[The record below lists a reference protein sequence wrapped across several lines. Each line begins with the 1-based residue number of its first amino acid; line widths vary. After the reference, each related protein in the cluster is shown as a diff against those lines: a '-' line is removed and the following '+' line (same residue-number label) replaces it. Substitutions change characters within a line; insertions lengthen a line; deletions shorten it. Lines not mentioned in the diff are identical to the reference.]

1 MDKQKIVIA
10 LIALN
15 LCFAAS
21 ALFFYLDNSSLQDQ
35 LATLS
40 QERDDA
46 LAKLTAADE
55 DRKLLQ
61 ARLNASASNGDTEN
75 DESNEKLMKLL
86 EQKDKDIVALK
97 DALASADQ
105 QRPDQPERRRP
116 DRGNDRR
123 GNMQER
129 MERLREEDPERY
141 EQIMAWRDNA
151 RKQAEEQQRKREDYL
166 DKINTARLNDAQ
178 REAVN
183 DYRALLQTNHELALN
198 AMNGDMESGREIWE
212 NQRAI
217 TELSQSV
224 RDILIEQAAGSKAAD
239 EIKAILDITNTAPAG
254 FGGFGGRGGFG
265 GGPGGGRR

>member
-1 MDKQKIVIA
+1 MDKQKIIIA

-15 LCFAAS
+15 LCFAGS
-21 ALFFYLDNSSLQDQ
+21 ALFFYLDNNSLRDQ
-35 LATLS
+35 FVTLS

-46 LAKLTAADE
+46 LAKLTTADK
-55 DRKLLQ
+55 DRQLLQ
-61 ARLNASASNGDTEN
+61 ARLNASTNNHDADH
-75 DESNEKLMKLL
+75 DESNDKLIQLL
-86 EQKDKDIVALK
+86 EQKDKDIAALK
-97 DALASADQ
+97 EALASTSKQPAA
-105 QRPDQPERRRP
+105 PPERRRP
-116 DRGNDRR
+116 DRDNDRR

-141 EQIMAWRDNA
+141 EQIMTWRDNA
-151 RKQAEEQQRKREDYL
+151 RKQAEEQQRKRDEYL

-178 REAVN
+178 REAIN

-198 AMNGDMESGREIWE
+198 AMNGDAESGREIWE

-217 TELSQSV
+217 NELSQSV
-224 RDILIEQAAGSKAAD
+224 RDILIEQAAGGKAAD

-254 FGGFGGRGGFG
+254 FGGRGGFG